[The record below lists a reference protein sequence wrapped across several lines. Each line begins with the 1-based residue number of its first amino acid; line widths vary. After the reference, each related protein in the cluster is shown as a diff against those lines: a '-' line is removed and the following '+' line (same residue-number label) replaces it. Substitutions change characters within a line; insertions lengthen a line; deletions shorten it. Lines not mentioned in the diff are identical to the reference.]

1 MTSFDFST
9 EFECDESNFYQKLG
23 SNFKLFTPTCNVSV
37 NTPCGDAEYQLIK
50 SAGAF
55 FVREVYNYIDMPLPD
70 KFATVYLVM
79 VNPEH
84 NNYKFYK
91 LEDNNDGKNVLA
103 TYGRIGAGPNEMF
116 GTRTHLYPRNMYYIK
131 LMEKM
136 NKGYQDMTDFY
147 ITNDQNKK
155 EKSNEL
161 TTSSAKQNDSKNA
174 VSAELYA
181 LLKMYSKHYIAK
193 TLRNDV
199 VTEKMVDE
207 AKRLLSNLYDMDT
220 TNGVDEFNK
229 VLLKIMAI
237 SPRKVDNVSKL
248 LAVDTSDVSEIIS
261 REETLIMAM
270 EAVVQKSPSK
280 SSKTPQET
288 FSAFGIKVFEA
299 TEKQRQEVLNHLSD
313 NLKPLVKKIYR
324 VIPTEQ
330 KKKFNEY
337 LKTNNIH
344 KVKQLWHG
352 SRNENWLSI
361 INNGLLLKPN
371 AVITGKM
378 LGNGIYFAPSS
389 MKSWGYTSYSGS
401 YWAGGNSDTA
411 FMGLY
416 ACAYGTPKNVTLPG
430 NYNQKMLN
438 SEGCNCVHAHAG
450 PYLRNDEIVFYDEA
464 AMLLN
469 YIVEFNK

>member
-1 MTSFDFST
+1 MISNDLSIDV
-9 EFECDESNFYQKLG
+9 ECDESNLYQKLG
-23 SNFKLFTPTCNVSV
+23 ESFKLFSPTCNVV
-37 NTPCGDAEYQLIK
+37 AETPYGNAEYQLIK

-91 LEDNNDGKNVLA
+91 LEDNNDGENVLA

-147 ITNDQNKK
+147 ITDNE
-155 EKSNEL
+155 EKSENQNIPDPSVNKS
-161 TTSSAKQNDSKNA
+161 TTTNT
-174 VSAELYA
+174 VSEELYS
-181 LLKMYSKHYIAK
+181 LLKKYSKHYISK
-193 TLRNDV
+193 TLRNEV
-199 VTEKMVDE
+199 VTEKMVNE
-207 AKRLLSNLYDMDT
+207 AKRLLAEMYDLDT
-220 TNGVDEFNK
+220 SKGVDEFNK
-229 VLLKIMAI
+229 ILLKIMAI

-248 LAVDTSDVSEIIS
+248 LAVDASDVSEIIN

-270 EAVVQKSPSK
+270 EAVAQKEPSRH
-280 SSKTPQET
+280 SKMPQET
-288 FSAFGIKVFEA
+288 FSNFGIKVFEA
-299 TEKQRQEVLNHLSD
+299 TDKQRQEVLKHLSD

-324 VIPTEQ
+324 VIPTDQ
-330 KKKFNEY
+330 KKKFNNY
-337 LKTNNIH
+337 LKNNNIH

-416 ACAYGTPKNVTLPG
+416 ACAYGTPKDVTLPG
-430 NYNQKMLN
+430 NYNQRILN

-469 YIVEFNK
+469 YIVEFKK

>member
-1 MTSFDFST
+1 MIIRMISDNLSVDV
-9 EFECDESNFYQKLG
+9 ECSESNMYQKIG
-23 SNFKLFTPTCNVSV
+23 ESFKLFNPTCNVV
-37 NTPCGDAEYQLIK
+37 AETPYGNAEYQLIK

-55 FVREVYNYIDMPLPD
+55 FVREVYNHVDMPLPN

-79 VNPEH
+79 VNPDH

-91 LEDNNDGKNVLA
+91 LEDNNDGQNVLA

-147 ITNDQNKK
+147 ITDDQDMEEKSDEISASSSKQNK
-155 EKSNEL
+155 
-161 TTSSAKQNDSKNA
+161 SKNN
-174 VSAELYA
+174 VSTELYS
-181 LLKMYSKHYIAK
+181 LLKMYS
-193 TLRNDV
+193 NS
-199 VTEKMVDE
+199 E
-207 AKRLLSNLYDMDT
+207 LYDSDT
-220 TNGVDEFNK
+220 SKGVDEFNK
-229 VLLKIMAI
+229 ILLKIMAI

-248 LAVDTSDVSEIIS
+248 LAVDASDVSEIIN

-270 EAVVQKSPSK
+270 EAVVQKGSFSR
-280 SSKTPQET
+280 SNRPQED
-288 FSAFGIKVFEA
+288 FSNFGIKVFEA
-299 TEKQRQEVLNHLSD
+299 TDKQRQEVLKHLSD
-313 NLKPLVKKIYR
+313 NLKPLIKKVYR
-324 VIPTEQ
+324 VIPTDQ
-330 KKKFNEY
+330 KRKFNNY
-337 LKTNNIH
+337 LKNNNIH

-401 YWAGGNSDTA
+401 YWAGGSSDTA

-416 ACAYGTPKNVTLPG
+416 ACAYGTPKDVTLPG
-430 NYNQKMLN
+430 NYNQRILN

-469 YIVEFNK
+469 YIVEFKK